1 MSTMSRP
8 PEDEAARAVRVLDEL
23 LETAIEKR
31 ASDVHIEARE
41 QLYRVR
47 LRVDGV
53 MVDQGVLPLPVGLP
67 VISRAKVLSGL
78 DIAEKRLPQDGMF
91 QHASKKR
98 GKVSLRVAT
107 FPGIKGEKVVMRL
120 LLPGR
125 LQTLDGL
132 GVPVA
137 EAARLKRLVQRPGG
151 LILVTGPTGAGKTSS
166 LYALL
171 REIDPKAR
179 NVCTLEDPV
188 EVELPEITQGQVNR
202 RAGFDFA
209 SGLRA
214 VLRQDPDVILVGEM
228 RDHETAAIAVQ
239 ASLTG
244 HLVLSTLH
252 TNSVPATITRLL
264 DLGLEPYVVASALSA
279 VVAQRLVR
287 TLCPA
292 CAGRLPRA
300 RHEAQLAEVG
310 FAIEGDSF
318 PVANG
323 CMSCLQTGF
332 VGRTGIFEVV
342 EVDDELA
349 VLIKARAGV
358 GELRGWLRER
368 RLPTLRRAGVPLL
381 EAGRT
386 TLPELLRMT

>member
-1 MSTMSRP
+1 MSELSPAERYAVSRV
-8 PEDEAARAVRVLDEL
+8 AASHPVVEEFRVSRDFDLDPFQ
-23 LETAIEKR
+23 
-31 ASDVHIEARE
+31 IEAC
-41 QLYRVR
+41 QRVEE
-47 LRVDGV
+47 G
-53 MVDQGVLPLPVGLP
+53 QSVL
-67 VISRAKVLSGL
+67 
-78 DIAEKRLPQDGMF
+78 
-91 QHASKKR
+91 
-98 GKVSLRVAT
+98 VA
-107 FPGIKGEKVVMRL
+107 
-120 LLPGR
+120 
-125 LQTLDGL
+125 
-132 GVPVA
+132 A
-137 EAARLKRLVQRPGG
+137 
-151 LILVTGPTGAGKTSS
+151 PTGAGKTSS

-292 CAGRLPRA
+292 CMGRLPRA
-300 RHEAQLAEVG
+300 RHEAQLAEAQLAEAQLAG
-310 FAIEGDSF
+310 DHAQPEQEG
-318 PVANG
+318 
-323 CMSCLQTGF
+323 
-332 VGRTGIFEVV
+332 
-342 EVDDELA
+342 
-349 VLIKARAGV
+349 
-358 GELRGWLRER
+358 
-368 RLPTLRRAGVPLL
+368 
-381 EAGRT
+381 
-386 TLPELLRMT
+386 

>member
-1 MSTMSRP
+1 MSLTRP
-8 PEDEAARAVRVLDEL
+8 AEDEAARAVRALDEL
-23 LETAIEKR
+23 LEAAIEKR

-41 QLYRVR
+41 QLYRLR

-53 MVDQGVLPLPVGLP
+53 MVDQGVMPLPVGLP
-67 VISRAKVLSGL
+67 VVSRLKVLAGL

-91 QHASKKR
+91 PFASKKR
-98 GKVSLRVAT
+98 GKVSLRVST
-107 FPGIKGEKVVMRL
+107 FPGIKGEKVVLRL
-120 LLPGR
+120 VLPGR
-125 LQTLDGL
+125 LHSLEGL
-132 GVPVA
+132 GVPA
-137 EAARLKRLVQRPGG
+137 ADAARLRRVVQRPGG
-151 LILVTGPTGAGKTSS
+151 LILVTGPTGAGKTST

-171 REIDPKAR
+171 REVDPKTR

-188 EVELPEITQGQVNR
+188 ELELPEVTQGQVNR

-209 SGLRA
+209 QGLRA

-228 RDHETAAIAVQ
+228 RDQETASIAVQ

-287 TLCPA
+287 TLCTQ
-292 CAGRLPRA
+292 CAGRLPRV
-300 RHEAQLAEVG
+300 RHESALAGLG
-310 FAIEGDSF
+310 FAVDGDSF

-323 CMSCLQTGF
+323 CEACLSTGF
-332 VGRTGIFEVV
+332 VGRTGLFELA
-342 EVDDELA
+342 EVDDDLSA
-349 VLIKARAGV
+349 LIKARAGAP
-358 GELRGWLRER
+358 ELRAWLHAR
-368 RLPTLRRAGVPLL
+368 RLPTLRRAGVPLV
-381 EAGRT
+381 AGGRT
-386 TLPELLRMT
+386 TLSELLRVT